1 MKRSKTIFKDID
13 WKKIDLYEEG
23 KLPLHE
29 EALLFTSLLQSGIV
43 WSLKGR
49 RGHYGMRAME
59 LINAGVIEEP
69 VGLKTLG
76 NHDYR
81 NANTIDVSGD

>member
-1 MKRSKTIFKDID
+1 MKKNKSAFGDID

-23 KLPLHE
+23 KLPPHE
-29 EALLFTSLLQSGIV
+29 EAVLFTRLVENGLV
-43 WSLKGR
+43 WSLKGK

-59 LINAGVIEEP
+59 LIREGVIEEP
-69 VGLKTLG
+69 MGLMALG

-81 NANTIDVSGD
+81 CTNTIDVSGD